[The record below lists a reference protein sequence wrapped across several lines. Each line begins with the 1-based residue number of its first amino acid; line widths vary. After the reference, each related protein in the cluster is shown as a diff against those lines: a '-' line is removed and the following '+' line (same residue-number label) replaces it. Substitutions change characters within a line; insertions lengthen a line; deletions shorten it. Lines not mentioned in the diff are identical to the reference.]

1 MNWSWVEPV
10 IAILG
15 LAVITVV
22 SRSFFMHEE

>member
-15 LAVITVV
+15 LVVITVV
-22 SRSFFMHEE
+22 SRSYFMIP